1 MWMLLI
7 ALLLTLLKFLGVGP
21 LAAVSWWW
29 LLVPYGLTA
38 AWWSFADAS
47 GMTKRRAME
56 RDEARRLDRIA
67 RQKQA
72 LSPRKP
78 R

>member
-1 MWMLLI
+1 MWMLSI
-7 ALLLTLLKFLGVGP
+7 ALLLTVLKWLDVGP
-21 LAAVSWWW
+21 LSGLSWWW

-47 GMTKRRAME
+47 GLTKRRAAAQ
-56 RDEARRLDRIA
+56 DEARRQRRIE
-67 RQKQA
+67 RHKQA
-72 LSPRKP
+72 LDPRKP